1 MHRNIYI
8 YIIYVYIYTY
18 VHTYE
23 TEEVVHNHP
32 ENKDSLKMIEGF
44 LEYQLLNMILE
55 KLQIAVD

>member
-1 MHRNIYI
+1 M
-8 YIIYVYIYTY
+8 YIYTY

-23 TEEVVHNHP
+23 TEEVVHSHP

-55 KLQIAVD
+55 KLQIAID